1 MMSPCPQP
9 PVILITL
16 DHCALSRL
24 NALIR
29 GPGGALSMDLL
40 FKREQTSGEA
50 MRVRFKLWAKIELDT
65 EEQGLINRYKFDR
78 AMLIEVLQP
87 DLLRKAIYVG
97 VAAFIG
103 SAIILPFIFGK
114 LAAVLCIGAGIGAGW
129 WYANEKRETIYVR
142 DLMHGRNFKCDSVVD
157 LARKEA
163 WLATVVSFL
172 RQVMETAKHWDGTES
187 QKIEPLTK
195 DEARQVILRG
205 L

>member
-1 MMSPCPQP
+1 MGLTIDFVQYSMQVS
-9 PVILITL
+9 
-16 DHCALSRL
+16 ASRGQVM
-24 NALIR
+24 N
-29 GPGGALSMDLL
+29 LL
-40 FKREQTSGEA
+40 FKREQTSGELT
-50 MRVRFKLWAKIELDT
+50 RVRFKLWGKIELDA
-65 EEQGLINRYKFDR
+65 EEQGLIDRYNLDD

-97 VAAFIG
+97 IAATIG
-103 SAIILPFIFGK
+103 AAVILPFIFGGFG
-114 LAAVLCIGAGIGAGW
+114 AVLCLAAGIGAGW

-142 DLMHGRNFKCDSVVD
+142 DLMHGRHFKCDSVVD

-187 QKIEPLTK
+187 QKIEPLPK

>member
-1 MMSPCPQP
+1 
-9 PVILITL
+9 
-16 DHCALSRL
+16 
-24 NALIR
+24 
-29 GPGGALSMDLL
+29 MDLL
-40 FKREQTSGEA
+40 FKRAQTSGEV
-50 MRVRFKLWAKIELDT
+50 MRVRFKLWGKIELDA
-65 EEQGLINRYKFDR
+65 EEQGLIDRYDLDK

-97 VAAFIG
+97 IAATIG
-103 SAIILPFIFGK
+103 SAVILPFIFHGFAAILC
-114 LAAVLCIGAGIGAGW
+114 LATGIGAGW

-142 DLMHGRNFKCDSVVD
+142 DLMHGRYFKCDSVVD

-187 QKIEPLTK
+187 HKVEPLPK

>member
-1 MMSPCPQP
+1 MQRAATPSER
-9 PVILITL
+9 
-16 DHCALSRL
+16 RL
-24 NALIR
+24 AFPFRGGIR
-29 GPGGALSMDLL
+29 GG
-40 FKREQTSGEA
+40 
-50 MRVRFKLWAKIELDT
+50 
-65 EEQGLINRYKFDR
+65 
-78 AMLIEVLQP
+78 
-87 DLLRKAIYVG
+87 
-97 VAAFIG
+97 
-103 SAIILPFIFGK
+103 
-114 LAAVLCIGAGIGAGW
+114 GW

-187 QKIEPLTK
+187 HKVEPLPK